1 MSTEKSPYNQLSLNT
16 ITKFDV
22 LYSEYRGDGITTF
35 RTNTKKWGA
44 LSNANSI
51 LIPAEFDS
59 IYYNFDFKYFEC
71 VLYKEG
77 NYQNP
82 KTFIFYNQN
91 GVEQGKIENIKFC
104 TKHRFGYYRFQIE
117 NSEKWG
123 IINTSCEIIVKNKY
137 QNIGALSKNL
147 FEVQKNDKWGIV
159 DIEEKLLLDF
169 KASNIHGTFINNY
182 VIAKLDDAYYKI
194 NQNGELIEN
203 LGITHILRPASN
215 SYWSKNNS
223 ERRKV
228 LLNGIERAET
238 NEFYPFDEITE
249 YKGKWGIIDLS
260 GELLIE
266 PKYDYIDFFELTDCY
281 KAVIGVIY
289 FDNNQNGQILLKG
302 GKSGVIDSE
311 GKIVIP
317 LRYDWVEEIAPNLWA
332 VNNGGVVFYNE
343 EYQEE
348 YWTVQGGK
356 WGVINSKNE
365 EIVPIKYD
373 VIMKNWF
380 RVKDLIIV
388 QNGTKHFDGLVDYD
402 AYSFEGK
409 KLDGKRIDYKNHIYY
424 KG

>member
-1 MSTEKSPYNQLSLNT
+1 MSTEKSPYNQLSLST

-22 LYSEYRGDGITTF
+22 LYSEYRGDDITTF

-44 LSNANSI
+44 LSNVNSI
-51 LIPAEFDS
+51 LIPPEFDS

-82 KTFIFYNQN
+82 KTLIFYDQN
-91 GVEQGKIENIKFC
+91 GIEQGKIENIKSF
-104 TKHRFGYYRFQIE
+104 TKHRFGYYRFHE
-117 NSEKWG
+117 EWG
-123 IINTSCEIIVKNKY
+123 IINTSCETIVKNKY
-137 QNIGALSKNL
+137 QNIGALSENL
-147 FEVQKNDKWGIV
+147 FEVQKNDKWGII

-169 KASNIHGTFINNY
+169 KASKIYGTFANNY
-182 VIAKLDDAYYKI
+182 VIAKLDDAYHKI
-194 NQNGELIEN
+194 DQNGKLIEN
-203 LGITHILRPASN
+203 LGISHILRTASN

-228 LLNGIERAET
+228 LLNGIEREET
-238 NEFYPFDEITE
+238 DEFYPFDEITE
-249 YKGKWGIIDLS
+249 YKGKWGIINLS
-260 GELLIE
+260 GEMLIE
-266 PKYDYIDFFELTDCY
+266 PKYDYIDFFGLTDCY
-281 KAVIGVIY
+281 KAVIGSLNFVY
-289 FDNNQNGQILLKG
+289 GQNGELLMKG
-302 GKSGVIDSE
+302 TKSGVIDSE
-311 GKIVIP
+311 GVVVIP
-317 LRYDWVEEIAPNLWA
+317 AKYEWVDEIAPNLWA
-332 VNNGGVVFYNE
+332 VNNGGIVFYND

-388 QNGTKHFDGLVDYD
+388 QNGTKHFDGSVDYD
-402 AYSFEGK
+402 AYSFEGE